1 MTKTLLQ
8 LYGLKW
14 NPFAPDVPT
23 EALLPTPRIE
33 SFGWRVELLAREGGF
48 AAVVGDPDPAS
59 RSPSACSRRASRR
72 CAMWSSAS

>member
-23 EALLPTPRIE
+23 EALLTTPRIE
-33 SFGWRVELLAREGGF
+33 SFGWRIEHLAREGGF
-48 AAVVGDPDPAS
+48 AAVATGGA
-59 RSPSACSRRASRR
+59 AATGGFG
-72 CAMWSSAS
+72 A